1 MSQGNCIVI
10 KTASS
15 SVRTITKR
23 DGTKVQF
30 NEQTAALEVGEDFP
44 KPFKFT
50 LDDNQPPYAAGR
62 YMIDPASLEVGD
74 YDALRVGRRVKL
86 VPYPVAPTGK

>member
-1 MSQGNCIVI
+1 MSQANCIVI
-10 KTASS
+10 KTAASA
-15 SVRTITKR
+15 VRTITKR

-50 LDDNQPPYAAGR
+50 LDDNQQPYPPGR
-62 YMIDPASLEVGD
+62 YMLDPASLEVGD
-74 YDALRVGRRVKL
+74 YDALKVGRRVKL
-86 VPYPVAPTGK
+86 LPLPASK